1 MNNNNATQTQCPSCG
16 TFLAGP
22 KQCQKEGPN
31 LGKWFKN
38 CPQGCKGK
46 GSFVWVTGGGNINNP
61 GVATT
66 SMQGSNGGTQ
76 GYSNNQYGNSTQTG
90 QTYSNQQ
97 PGPNQ
102 FNNNFTSQPQT
113 QPQQQ
118 RPQVFMPTNPPN
130 NLNNIQTSSQQHNP
144 IPQQND
150 DRLRDSQ
157 IINNKLDQIINL
169 LTQMKNDNFQII
181 NHLNTITQSAMAYA
195 TSDEFKNLLV
205 LSTMKKAEEPNDE
218 ETMLN

>member
-1 MNNNNATQTQCPSCG
+1 MNNNAAQTQCPNCG
-16 TFLAGP
+16 NLLAGP
-22 KQCQKEGPN
+22 KQCQKEGQN
-31 LGKWFKN
+31 FGKWFKN

-46 GSFVWVTGGGNINNP
+46 GSFVWVSGGGGNNNP
-61 GVATT
+61 SIPSTG
-66 SMQGSNGGTQ
+66 MQGSNGGAQ
-76 GYSNNQYGNSTQTG
+76 GYSNNQYGNTTQTG

-102 FNNNFTSQPQT
+102 YNNNFPSQPQT
-113 QPQQQ
+113 QPQSVT

-130 NLNNIQTSSQQHNP
+130 DFKIIQTNPQQHNP
-144 IPQQND
+144 VPQQND
-150 DRLRDSQ
+150 DRLRDTQ
-157 IINNKLDQIINL
+157 IINNKLDQLINL
-169 LTQMKNDNFQII
+169 LTQMKNDNLNIL

-205 LSTMKKAEEPNDE
+205 LSTMKKAEEPEDQ